1 MTTKSDDVTMINK
14 LAKAYCICCHN
25 KQQLMTNKC
34 DDTTMLLF
42 NFIELYWY

>member
-1 MTTKSDDVTMINK
+1 MTTKSDDVTMITK